1 MSKFN
6 KFEMS
11 ARHLDPASL
20 EFLVFTT
27 DDIKNLSVKKITI
40 SDSFNMLGYPLI
52 GGLYD
57 PALGNIN
64 INTIK

>member
-1 MSKFN
+1 MSKKQ

-11 ARHLDPASL
+11 AQHLDPTSL
-20 EFLVFTT
+20 AFSVFTA
-27 DDIKNLSVKKITI
+27 DDIKNLSIKKITE

-57 PALGNIN
+57 PVLGNIN
-64 INTIK
+64 IKTIK